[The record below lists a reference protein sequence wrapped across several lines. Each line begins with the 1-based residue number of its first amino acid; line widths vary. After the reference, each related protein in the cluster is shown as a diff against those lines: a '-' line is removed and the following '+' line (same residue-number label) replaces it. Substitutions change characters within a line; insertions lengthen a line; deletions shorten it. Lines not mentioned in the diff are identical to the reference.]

1 VSADGLQTAVS
12 QRPDRPIA
20 DQLAAIAS
28 DVASLCQGAAR
39 SFDAGT
45 LKQTVV
51 EMERGFLFVMAISDG
66 SLVVLAAMD
75 LLQVARHRRGG
86 GDDRLL
92 AWEFSAGLT
101 DWEQAPAPARIGK
114 RVVEGVFQRRLL
126 PERAGL
132 VNNLM
137 HPGLRDLLGRA
148 GNAATRCVQGP
159 R

>member
-1 VSADGLQTAVS
+1 
-12 QRPDRPIA
+12 
-20 DQLAAIAS
+20 
-28 DVASLCQGAAR
+28 
-39 SFDAGT
+39 
-45 LKQTVV
+45 
-51 EMERGFLFVMAISDG
+51 
-66 SLVVLAAMD
+66 MD

-101 DWEQAPAPARIGK
+101 DWEQAPAPARTGK

-132 VNNLM
+132 VKNLM
-137 HPGLRDLLGRA
+137 HPGLRDRLGRA
-148 GNAATRCVQGP
+148 GNAATRCMQGP